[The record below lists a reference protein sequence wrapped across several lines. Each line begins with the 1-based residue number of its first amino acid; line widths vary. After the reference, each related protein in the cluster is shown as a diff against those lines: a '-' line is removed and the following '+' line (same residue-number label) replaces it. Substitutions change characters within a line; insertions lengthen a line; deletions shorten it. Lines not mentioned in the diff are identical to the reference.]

1 MLCRFHGEEE
11 PMTHRRAFALLA
23 AVTFSTGCGA
33 SAETPKAAASPA
45 APSEEDKTLY
55 AMGLMLGRGVAPL
68 KLTPTQ
74 LEQVSRGMVDA
85 ATGKKPEVE
94 LQTYG
99 PKVQQFAQERAAAA
113 AVTAAS
119 EGKAYEDKA
128 AAEAGAV
135 KLPSGLVFKT
145 VTAGSG
151 ASPAA
156 TDVVRVH
163 YHGTLVD
170 GTVFDSSVQ
179 RGQPAEFPLNRVIP
193 CWTEGVQRM
202 KVGEKARLVCPA
214 SIAYGER
221 GSGPIPGGA
230 TLTFEVELLEI
241 KKADAAKAQ

>member
-1 MLCRFHGEEE
+1 
-11 PMTHRRAFALLA
+11 MTHRRPIALLA
-23 AVTFSTGCGA
+23 ALMCAAGCGA
-33 SAETPKAAASPA
+33 SAEAPKAEASPS

-68 KLTPTQ
+68 KLTPAQLTQ
-74 LEQVSRGMVDA
+74 VNRGLVDA

-99 PKVQQFAQERAAAA
+99 PKVQQFAQERAQAA
-113 AVTAAS
+113 AVATKAD
-119 EGKAYEDKA
+119 GKAYEDNA
-128 AAEAGAV
+128 AAEAGATRT
-135 KLPSGLVFKT
+135 PSGLVYKT
-145 VTAGSG
+145 ITPGAG
-151 ASPAA
+151 ANPVA
-156 TDVVRVH
+156 TDTVRVH

-179 RGQPAEFPLNRVIP
+179 RGQPAEFALDRVIP

-202 KVGEKARLVCPA
+202 KVGEKGRLVCPA

-221 GSGPIPGGA
+221 GSGPIPGGS

-241 KKADAAKAQ
+241 KKPAAPATK